1 MRSSFAAVP
10 TYSESLRIGWTLLWR
25 GTGSVLLLLILCNIL
40 LVTALPELQRTGP
53 SLWATVFP
61 HAVVTGVATFG
72 IMPFVVRTLFTAT
85 YTRFDLQL
93 VRNIDRPSRKRPL
106 PAIPQVLNR
115 HHSLTFNEVPHARL
129 IFSSIVRSK
138 NL

>member
-53 SLWATVFP
+53 SLWATVFSL
-61 HAVVTGVATFG
+61 AVVTCVAAFG

-85 YTRFDLQL
+85 YTRFHLQL
-93 VRNIDRPSRKRPL
+93 VRNVEPTIQEEIASRDTSSSQPT
-106 PAIPQVLNR
+106 
-115 HHSLTFNEVPHARL
+115 SLTH
-129 IFSSIVRSK
+129 IQ
-138 NL
+138 